1 MARRIVITTAPRL
14 GVGVGLLGFAVWIF
28 AMVLWACWVIL
39 QVLVVGALVLGGMV
53 AEWAS
58 SRRKAGEGG

>member
-39 QVLVVGALVLGGMV
+39 QVLVVGALVLGGLV
-53 AEWAS
+53 AEWAT

>member
-14 GVGVGLLGFAVWIF
+14 GVGVGLLGFVVWIF

-39 QVLVVGALVLGGMV
+39 QVLVVGALVLGGLV
-53 AEWAS
+53 AEWAT